1 MYEDNQTKK
10 QIIEYTKIK
19 INDRY
24 RKKKN
29 KRQIDRYIKKR
40 MNTFSNTKEYLKLLI
55 EVRQKDKQQNNT
67 F

>member
-1 MYEDNQTKK
+1 MNEDNQTKK
-10 QIIEYTKIK
+10 LRQ

-24 RKKKN
+24 RKKN